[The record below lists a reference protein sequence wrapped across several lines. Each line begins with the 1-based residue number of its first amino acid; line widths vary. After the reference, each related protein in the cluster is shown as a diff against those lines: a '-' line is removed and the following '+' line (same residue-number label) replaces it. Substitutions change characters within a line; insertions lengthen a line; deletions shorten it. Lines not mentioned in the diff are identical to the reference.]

1 VDLPADAEHVAG
13 LYPWLQFS
21 RRHRALMDARVEQTA
36 ERLFDRAFTGE
47 STLECSTFDALELDV
62 ARWSSEADDVDLM
75 VVSRCE
81 PPVVDLGCGPGRM
94 VVALNRS
101 GRSALG
107 VDMSAAAVA
116 ASMSRGGLALHR
128 RITDLLPGEG
138 RWGTALLM
146 DSNIGMG
153 GDVEALLRRCG
164 DLVRAGG
171 LVICEVDAS
180 PGREE
185 VHQVVLSSGGCTSTA
200 LPWGR
205 IGAQT
210 LARVAGTLD
219 LLVTE
224 EWRASGRVFVT
235 LRKS

>member
-1 VDLPADAEHVAG
+1 
-13 LYPWLQFS
+13 
-21 RRHRALMDARVEQTA
+21 
-36 ERLFDRAFTGE
+36 
-47 STLECSTFDALELDV
+47 LELDV

-153 GDVEALLRRCG
+153 GDVEALLGRCG

-180 PGREE
+180 PGCDE
-185 VHQVVLSSGGCTSTA
+185 VHQVVLSSGRCTSTP

-210 LARVAGTLD
+210 LARVAATLD

-224 EWRASGRVFVT
+224 EWCASGRVFVT